1 MWLALG
7 KSERSIVSVFS
18 DRCLLAA
25 PSNVFFFFQK
35 NRVNQFLLFHFFTF
49 PLLPSPLNCPASFD
63 SDAISSMLPPLERH
77 QHRGGEQQ
85 RPRKQQQQ
93 LFHRLFFSFY

>member
-1 MWLALG
+1 MVGARE
-7 KSERSIVSVFS
+7 ERAQHRVCFFRSMPACCSIE
-18 DRCLLAA
+18 R
-25 PSNVFFFFQK
+25 FFYFQK